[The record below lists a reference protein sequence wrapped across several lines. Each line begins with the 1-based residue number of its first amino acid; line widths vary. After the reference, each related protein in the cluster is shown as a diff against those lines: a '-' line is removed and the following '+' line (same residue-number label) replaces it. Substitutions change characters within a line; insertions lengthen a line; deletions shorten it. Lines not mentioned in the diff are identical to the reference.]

1 MFLALRTSR
10 IATLKTTPCHIFHLE
25 QSFHRTASRMVKDN
39 ETVIK
44 EFNELVNMSAKEL
57 KDWLGSDE
65 SIGSGWDKD
74 DGSGETIGHESGRR
88 IIQILEKN
96 PKKDESKYDQDDV
109 DHMRRVV
116 AYNKRHLAQE
126 GKAKQDPNSK
136 SAKSLKNWGELSIAL
151 SGILGPGFVLTS
163 VQATTRKSRR
173 FLVSQNGKVA
183 SDAVADICPAW
194 VPDSGD
200 LLNQS
205 SVW

>member
-10 IATLKTTPCHIFHLE
+10 IATLKRTSYHIFHFE
-25 QSFHRTASRMVKDN
+25 QNFHRTAIKMVKDN

-96 PKKDESKYDQDDV
+96 PKKEESKYDQDDI

-136 SAKSLKNWGELSIAL
+136 SAKSLKNWGHD
-151 SGILGPGFVLTS
+151 P
-163 VQATTRKSRR
+163 QKS
-173 FLVSQNGKVA
+173 
-183 SDAVADICPAW
+183 
-194 VPDSGD
+194 
-200 LLNQS
+200 
-205 SVW
+205 